1 MELSNKERVKNLVTD
16 FADKLEFDTPMEGCF
31 KLWEEI
37 NEDTPTVS
45 ELLELGYIGLFIST
59 LDACMAVCSL
69 EWDMINICGSDKD
82 ETHEHASYRTEPLDL
97 RLRELLVEIL
107 KERLN
112 K

>member
-1 MELSNKERVKNLVTD
+1 MTISNKERVKALVTD

-37 NEDTPTVS
+37 NKDTPTVKD
-45 ELLELGYIGLFIST
+45 LLELGYVGLFIAT
-59 LDACMAVCSL
+59 LDACMAVCLL
-69 EWDMINICGSDKD
+69 EWDMINMEGSDK
-82 ETHEHASYRTEPLDL
+82 EKTHDHASYRTEPLDL